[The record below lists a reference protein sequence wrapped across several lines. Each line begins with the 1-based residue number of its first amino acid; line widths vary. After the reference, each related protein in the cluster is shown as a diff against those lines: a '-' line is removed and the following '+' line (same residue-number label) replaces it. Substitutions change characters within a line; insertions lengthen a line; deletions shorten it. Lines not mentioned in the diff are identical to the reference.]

1 MRTGKSEAQGRSVV
15 FGTRPTQTQT
25 HPFRTT
31 SVEDA
36 MMNGDYGRISREAV
50 ARANAISEISIF
62 WGMIIT
68 VLIVVAGMIKGMVG

>member
-1 MRTGKSEAQGRSVV
+1 
-15 FGTRPTQTQT
+15 
-25 HPFRTT
+25 
-31 SVEDA
+31 